1 MTYSSS
7 LMQKMENLGVNA
19 RKAALILA
27 LASDAQKNRALLES
41 AKALRAAQTAILE
54 ANAQDLK
61 NAKKKGLSV
70 PLQERLTL
78 TPERIEA
85 MANGL
90 EDITQL
96 EDPVGK
102 ILASWERP
110 NGLKI
115 KRVSTPLG
123 VIGVIFESRPNVTA
137 DAGALCLK
145 SGNAAILRGGS
156 DSWQSS
162 KTILAALQIGLEAA
176 NLPLTCIQM
185 VPSRD
190 REAVGILLSMDK
202 SIDVIVPRGGRGLIE
217 RIRKEARMPVFSHLD
232 GLCHTYV
239 DQDANLQH
247 AQKIVFNAKMRR
259 TSICGATETLLVHQ
273 SIAQDLLPPLCN
285 TLQKHGC
292 LLRGCK
298 RTCTIVPMQEAT
310 EEDWSTEYLDAIL
323 SIKIVDSAGEAIEHI
338 NSYGSHHTEAILS
351 ENPDTLSKF
360 ANEVDAGII
369 MQNTSTQYA
378 DGAEFGMGAE
388 IGIST
393 GKMHARGPVG
403 AAQLTSYKY
412 LVEGQGQ
419 VRP

>member
-7 LMQKMENLGVNA
+7 LMQKMENLGINA

-61 NAKKKGLSV
+61 NAKEKGLSV

-162 KTILAALQIGLEAA
+162 KTILTALQIGLEAA

-202 SIDVIVPRGGRGLIE
+202 SIDVIIPRGGRGLIE

-259 TSICGATETLLVHQ
+259 TSICGAIETLLVHQ
-273 SIAQDLLPPLCN
+273 NIAQSLLPPLCN

-292 LLRGCK
+292 VLRGCK

>member
-1 MTYSSS
+1 
-7 LMQKMENLGVNA
+7 MENLGVNA
-19 RKAALILA
+19 RKAALTLA
-27 LASDAQKNRALLES
+27 LTSDAQKNRALLES
-41 AKALRAAQTAILE
+41 AKALRAARTAILE

-61 NAKKKGLSV
+61 NAKEKGLSV

-102 ILASWERP
+102 TLASWERP

-115 KRVSTPLG
+115 KRISTPLG

-162 KTILAALQIGLEAA
+162 KTILTALQIGLEAA
-176 NLPLTCIQM
+176 NLPPTCIQM
-185 VPSRD
+185 VPSHD

-202 SIDVIVPRGGRGLIE
+202 SIDVIIPRGGRGLIE

>member
-273 SIAQDLLPPLCN
+273 SIAQSLLPPLCN
-285 TLQKHGC
+285 TLRKHGC
-292 LLRGCK
+292 ILHGCK

-351 ENPDTLSKF
+351 EDPDTLSKF

>member
-273 SIAQDLLPPLCN
+273 SIAQSLLPPS
-285 TLQKHGC
+285 
-292 LLRGCK
+292 
-298 RTCTIVPMQEAT
+298 M
-310 EEDWSTEYLDAIL
+310 
-323 SIKIVDSAGEAIEHI
+323 
-338 NSYGSHHTEAILS
+338 
-351 ENPDTLSKF
+351 
-360 ANEVDAGII
+360 
-369 MQNTSTQYA
+369 
-378 DGAEFGMGAE
+378 
-388 IGIST
+388 
-393 GKMHARGPVG
+393 
-403 AAQLTSYKY
+403 
-412 LVEGQGQ
+412 
-419 VRP
+419 

>member
-19 RKAALILA
+19 RKAALTLA
-27 LASDAQKNRALLES
+27 LTSDAQKNRALLES
-41 AKALRAAQTAILE
+41 AKALRAARTAILE

-61 NAKKKGLSV
+61 NAKEKGLSV

-102 ILASWERP
+102 TLASWERP

-115 KRVSTPLG
+115 KRISTPLG

-162 KTILAALQIGLEAA
+162 KTILTALQIGLEAA
-176 NLPLTCIQM
+176 NLPPTCIQM
-185 VPSRD
+185 VPSHD

-202 SIDVIVPRGGRGLIE
+202 SIDVIIPRGGRGLIE